1 MVQFN
6 MEVASNQTVPFWR
19 TSTKNYSEWLN
30 ETENESLSI
39 TSHPYHMMLNHVW
52 TTAFSIMVIIGMFG
66 NGSVLWII
74 LGELRFF
81 NQLLSVNT
89 FVVHLVIY
97 IIWANSWGKKILNYF
112 LVYLE
117 GSKIWTFE
125 DGKSCIEC

>member
-1 MVQFN
+1 MIRTLAEYLKTYTTMIESQIYSVFFFESLELLFFLYFLRRHLGGQRMVQFN

-81 NQLLSVNT
+81 NKLSK
-89 FVVHLVIY
+89 Y
-97 IIWANSWGKKILNYF
+97 
-112 LVYLE
+112 
-117 GSKIWTFE
+117 
-125 DGKSCIEC
+125 